1 MLPFL
6 PLRPD
11 GKTATVVTA
20 ADGSTL
26 TEAGATTAS
35 VRIDRGGFGVE
46 IRFDKPRRVKRG
58 AGNTVMIEVVA
69 PVPAGGK
76 PVPAG
81 EVGLS
86 YTLAP
91 FGA

>member
-6 PLRPD
+6 PMQPD
-11 GKTATVVTA
+11 GKTATSVKT
-20 ADGSTL
+20 ADGAAL
-26 TEAGATTAS
+26 TESGATTAS

-46 IRFDKPRRVKRG
+46 IRLDKPRPVKLG
-58 AGNTVMIEVVA
+58 KGNTVMIQVVA
-69 PVPAGGK
+69 PVPADGK
-76 PVPAG
+76 PVPADQ
-81 EVGLS
+81 VGLS